1 MEGNSKHS
9 EENLVRKTCKELG
22 ITQKELAKRIGV
34 SERTIS
40 TWAKGKFDPHIG
52 ILLKALI
59 NEYKYSKIFEDI
71 SIIKD
76 KYLDKLEDTSIYLHK

>member
-1 MEGNSKHS
+1 LDKEVS
-9 EENLVRKTCKELG
+9 EEVNLVKKTCKELG

-40 TWAKGKFDPHIG
+40 TWAKGKFEPHIE

-59 NEYKYSKIFEDI
+59 NEHKYSKVFENI
-71 SIIKD
+71 SIIKGE
-76 KYLDKLEDTSIYLHK
+76 YLDKLEDTSIYLQR